1 MFPKEQINLLDFDIY
16 SRRISFFYRNKE
28 KIGSSLG
35 FMLTVLYAM
44 ISLVLFLYYL
54 SKSLRR
60 EEMTASDSTIY
71 PTNYPYIDINND
83 IFYLAFGLEHPNKI
97 IRYIDERIYYP
108 EIVYVEMIKEAGAFT
123 ERKETILNF
132 ERCNYLKFGKDYQN
146 LFQKEEV
153 YNSYCLKDFNLTLGG
168 GFKYNKISYIR
179 INIYPCVNNTEN
191 NNHCLP
197 QSEIDY
203 YLTSTYF
210 SVLARDIG
218 LNPSNYSFPAL
229 PIIQDIRTNIDKS
242 VKSEFILYFG
252 IAEIDTDMGFFSSQI
267 KKDTYLKYINSYH
280 SIFYYE
286 DNYEENG
293 NATKKEIL
301 TAQIRLQD
309 NIYFQKRTYIKMS
322 QVLSTTGGYMQVIST
337 IFSLISILTK
347 KISLEKKLLN
357 SLFNFNLR
365 QKKIIL
371 CIEYEKKLDYN
382 SPMNKRKNSA
392 FIPYEAKK
400 SIISDL
406 KNRRKSIFIY
416 NKKVPDI
423 QPVLKRNISQDHPS
437 IKNIRMKSQINEN
450 GILGVIRK
458 ISKSKFNNQHNNNTN
473 SNSNIH
479 EQSINRSKMDMLN
492 KEDNLNDN
500 HLNNLFDQKKERQI
514 PKTFSDFNLIHDFRL
529 VDNRNKGNISTIH
542 FNLFDYYCLRK
553 ITRKKTEIELFR
565 FGINFYKSQMD
576 IINFFNVMFLTQ
588 IMLTQQSEKKQCLL
602 TQKIELSIN

>member
-1 MFPKEQINLLDFDIY
+1 MFPKEQINFLDFDIY
-16 SRRISFFYRNKE
+16 SRRISFFYQNKE

-44 ISLVLFLYYL
+44 ISLALFLFYL
-54 SKSLRR
+54 TKSLRR

-83 IFYLAFGLEHPNKI
+83 IFYLAFGLEHPNKLM
-97 IRYIDERIYYP
+97 RYIDERIYYP
-108 EIVYVEMIKEAGAFT
+108 EIVFVEMAKEAGAFT
-123 ERKETILNF
+123 ERKKTNLNF

-153 YNSYCLKDFNLTLGG
+153 YNSYCLKDFNITLGG
-168 GFKYNKISYIR
+168 GFKYDKISYLI

-242 VKSEFILYFG
+242 SMSEFILYFG

-267 KKDTYLKYINSYH
+267 KKDTYLKYVNSYH
-280 SIFYYE
+280 SIYYYE
-286 DNYEENG
+286 NNK
-293 NATKKEIL
+293 NVTKKKIL
-301 TAQIRLQD
+301 TAQIRLED

-337 IFSLISILTK
+337 IFSVISILTK

-357 SLFNFNLR
+357 SLFNFNIR

-382 SPMNKRKNSA
+382 SPMNKKKSST

-400 SIISDL
+400 SIISNI

-416 NKKVPDI
+416 NKKAEDI
-423 QPVLKRNISQDHPS
+423 QPKLRRNISQEEPS
-437 IKNIRMKSQINEN
+437 IKNEHMQNPITND
-450 GILGVIRK
+450 GIFGIIKK
-458 ISKSKFNNQHNNNTN
+458 ISKSKLNNQKN
-473 SNSNIH
+473 SNNSNIH
-479 EQSINRSKMDMLN
+479 EQSINRSKVEMIN
-492 KEDNLNDN
+492 KEDNLNN
-500 HLNNLFDQKKERQI
+500 NQLNKIFEEKKERFF
-514 PKTFSDFNLIHDFRL
+514 PKTFSDFHLINDYRL
-529 VDNRNKGNISTIH
+529 VERGNISTIN

-553 ITRKKTEIELFR
+553 ITKKKTEIELFR

-576 IINFFNVMFLTQ
+576 IINFFNIMFLTQ
-588 IMLTQQSEKKQCLL
+588 IMLAEQSEKKQNFL

>member
-1 MFPKEQINLLDFDIY
+1 MFPKEQINFLDFDIY
-16 SRRISFFYRNKE
+16 SRRISFFYQNKE

-35 FMLTVLYAM
+35 FMLTVLYAI
-44 ISLVLFLYYL
+44 ISFVLFLFYL
-54 SKSLRR
+54 IKFLRR
-60 EEMTASDSTIY
+60 DEMTSSDSTIY
-71 PTNYPYIDINND
+71 PTKYPYIDINNN
-83 IFYLAFGLEHPNKI
+83 IFYLAFGLEHPNKL

-108 EIVYVEMIKEAGAFT
+108 EIVFVEMEKEAGAFT

-132 ERCNYLKFGKDYQN
+132 EKCNYLKFGKDYLN

-179 INIYPCVNNTEN
+179 INIYQCINNTEN

-197 QSEIDY
+197 QNEINY

-242 VKSEFILYFG
+242 VMTELILYFG
-252 IAEIDTDMGFFSSQI
+252 ITEIDTDMGLFSSQI
-267 KKDTYLKYINSYH
+267 KKDRYLKYINSYH
-280 SIFYYE
+280 SIFYFE
-286 DNYEENG
+286 DNG
-293 NATKKEIL
+293 NETKKRIL

-337 IFSLISILTK
+337 IFSVISILTK

-357 SLFNFNLR
+357 SLFNFNIR

-382 SPMNKRKNSA
+382 SPKNKRKNSA

-400 SIISDL
+400 TIINDL
-406 KNRRKSIFIY
+406 KNRRKNVFIY
-416 NKKVPDI
+416 NKKAPDNQKI
-423 QPVLKRNISQDHPS
+423 KKRKISHAHPS
-437 IKNIRMKSQINEN
+437 IKNLQMQIQNPPSQD
-450 GILGVIRK
+450 GILGLIKK
-458 ISKSKFNNQHNNNTN
+458 ISKSKFYNQHNNNTN
-473 SNSNIH
+473 SNNH
-479 EQSINRSKMDMLN
+479 EQSMNHSNLDMLN

-500 HLNNLFDQKKERQI
+500 QLKTIFEQKNERHI
-514 PKTFSDFNLIHDFRL
+514 PSKFSDMSLINDFRL
-529 VDNRNKGNISTIH
+529 VDKGNRGNISTIN
-542 FNLFDYYCLRK
+542 FNLCDYYCLRK
-553 ITRKKTEIELFR
+553 ITKKKTEIELFR

-576 IINFFNVMFLTQ
+576 IINFFNIMFLTQ
-588 IMLTQQSEKKQCLL
+588 IMLTEQSEKKQSLIN
-602 TQKIELSIN
+602 QKIELSIN

>member
-1 MFPKEQINLLDFDIY
+1 MFPKEQINFLDFDIY
-16 SRRISFFYRNKE
+16 SRRISFFYQNKE

-35 FMLTVLYAM
+35 FMLTILYAM
-44 ISLVLFLYYL
+44 ISIVLFLYYFI
-54 SKSLRR
+54 KSLKR

-83 IFYLAFGLEHPNKI
+83 IFYLAFGLEHPNKYM
-97 IRYIDERIYYP
+97 RYIDERIYYP
-108 EIVYVEMIKEAGAFT
+108 EVVFVERTKEAGAFT

-132 ERCNYLKFGKDYQN
+132 ERCDYLKFGKDYQN

-168 GFKYNKISYIR
+168 GFKYDKISYIR

-197 QSEIDY
+197 QREIDD

-210 SVLARDIG
+210 SILARDIG

-252 IAEIDTDMGFFSSQI
+252 IAEIDTDMGLFSSQI

-286 DNYEENG
+286 DNG
-293 NATKKEIL
+293 NSTTRKEIL
-301 TAQIRLQD
+301 TAQIRLED
-309 NIYFQKRTYIKMS
+309 SIYFQKRTYIKMS

-357 SLFNFNLR
+357 SLFNFNIR
-365 QKKIIL
+365 QKKIIFS
-371 CIEYEKKLDYN
+371 IEYEKKLDYN
-382 SPMNKRKNSA
+382 SPLNKRKNSA

-400 SIISDL
+400 SIISNL
-406 KNRRKSIFIY
+406 KSRRKSIFIY
-416 NKKVPDI
+416 NKRVPEI

-437 IKNIRMKSQINEN
+437 IKNIHMQNSMVQN
-450 GILGVIRK
+450 GILGVIKK
-458 ISKSKFNNQHNNNTN
+458 ISKPKFNNKNNNIN
-473 SNSNIH
+473 SHSNIH
-479 EQSINRSKMDMLN
+479 EQSINRSKVNMLN
-492 KEDNLNDN
+492 KEDNLNEN
-500 HLNNLFDQKKERQI
+500 ELNKILEKKKERPI
-514 PKTFSDFNLIHDFRL
+514 PKTFSDFHLINDFRL
-529 VDNRNKGNISTIH
+529 VDRGNISTIH
-542 FNLFDYYCLRK
+542 FNLFDYYCLRR
-553 ITRKKTEIELFR
+553 ITKKKTEIELFR

-576 IINFFNVMFLTQ
+576 IINFFNIMFLTQ
-588 IMLTQQSEKKQCLL
+588 IMLTQQSEKKQDILS
-602 TQKIELSIN
+602 QKIELSIN

>member
-1 MFPKEQINLLDFDIY
+1 MFPKEQINFLDFDIY
-16 SRRISFFYRNKE
+16 SRRISFFYQNKE

-44 ISLVLFLYYL
+44 ISLALFLFYL
-54 SKSLRR
+54 TKFLRR
-60 EEMTASDSTIY
+60 DEMTASDSTIY
-71 PTNYPYIDINND
+71 PTNYPYIDINNN
-83 IFYLAFGLEHPNKI
+83 IFYLAFGLEHPNKLM
-97 IRYIDERIYYP
+97 RYIDERIYYP
-108 EIVYVEMIKEAGAFT
+108 EIVFVEMTKETGAFT

-132 ERCNYLKFGKDYQN
+132 EKCNYLKFGKDYQN

-168 GFKYNKISYIR
+168 GFKYNKMSYIR
-179 INIYPCVNNTEN
+179 INIYPCINNTEN

-197 QSEIDY
+197 QREIDY

-210 SVLARDIG
+210 SVLAKDIG
-218 LNPSNYSFPAL
+218 LNPSNYSFPVL

-242 VKSEFILYFG
+242 VMSELILYFG
-252 IAEIDTDMGFFSSQI
+252 IAEIDTEMGLFSSQI
-267 KKDTYLKYINSYH
+267 KKDRYLKYINRYNA
-280 SIFYYE
+280 IFYFE
-286 DNYEENG
+286 DNG

-337 IFSLISILTK
+337 IFSVISILTK

-357 SLFNFNLR
+357 SLFNFNIR

-382 SPMNKRKNSA
+382 SPLNKRKNNS

-400 SIISDL
+400 SIISNI

-416 NKKVPDI
+416 NKRDQDI
-423 QPVLKRNISQDHPS
+423 QPVLKRKISQDHPS
-437 IKNIRMKSQINEN
+437 IKNVQTEN
-450 GILGVIRK
+450 PITKDGILGIIKK
-458 ISKSKFNNQHNNNTN
+458 ISKTKFKNQINNT
-473 SNSNIH
+473 SSISNIH
-479 EQSINRSKMDMLN
+479 EQSINRSKIDMIN
-492 KEDNLNDN
+492 KEEYLHDNQLNQILEEKN
-500 HLNNLFDQKKERQI
+500 ERSN
-514 PKTFSDFNLIHDFRL
+514 PKTFSDFNLINDYRL
-529 VDNRNKGNISTIH
+529 VDRGNISTIN
-542 FNLFDYYCLRK
+542 FNLCDYYCLRK
-553 ITRKKTEIELFR
+553 ITKKKTEIELFR

-576 IINFFNVMFLTQ
+576 IINFFNIMFLTQ
-588 IMLTQQSEKKQCLL
+588 IMLTQQSEKKQNILS
-602 TQKIELSIN
+602 QKIELSID

>member
-1 MFPKEQINLLDFDIY
+1 MFPKEQLNFLDFDIY
-16 SRRISFFYRNKE
+16 SRRISFFYQNKE

-44 ISLVLFLYYL
+44 ISLALFLFYL
-54 SKSLRR
+54 IKSLKR

-83 IFYLAFGLEHPNKI
+83 IFYLAFGLEHPNKLM
-97 IRYIDERIYYP
+97 RYIDERIYYP
-108 EIVYVEMIKEAGAFT
+108 EVVFIERTKEAGAFT
-123 ERKETILNF
+123 EIKKTNLNF

-168 GFKYNKISYIR
+168 GFKYDKISYLR
-179 INIYPCVNNTEN
+179 INIYPCVNNSEN

-229 PIIQDIRTNIDKS
+229 PIMQDIRTNIDKS
-242 VKSEFILYFG
+242 VMSEFILYFG
-252 IAEIDTDMGFFSSQI
+252 IAEIDTDMGLFSSQI
-267 KKDTYLKYINSYH
+267 KKDTYLKYVNSYH
-280 SIFYYE
+280 SIYYY
-286 DNYEENG
+286 DNNK
-293 NATKKEIL
+293 NVTKKEIL
-301 TAQIRLQD
+301 SAQIRLQD

-322 QVLSTTGGYMQVIST
+322 QVLSITGGYMQVIST
-337 IFSLISILTK
+337 IFSIISLLTK

-357 SLFNFNLR
+357 SLFNFNIR

-382 SPMNKRKNSA
+382 SPMNKRKSST

-400 SIISDL
+400 SIISNI

-416 NKKVPDI
+416 NKKDRDI
-423 QPVLKRNISQDHPS
+423 QPIMKRKISQDHPS
-437 IKNIRMKSQINEN
+437 IKNIKMQSPITKD
-450 GILGVIRK
+450 GIFGIIKRL
-458 ISKSKFNNQHNNNTN
+458 SKSKLNNQINNN
-473 SNSNIH
+473 NSNIH
-479 EQSINRSKMDMLN
+479 EQSINRSKVDMIN

-500 HLNNLFDQKKERQI
+500 QLNKIFEEKKERSN
-514 PKTFSDFNLIHDFRL
+514 PKTFSDFNLINDYRL
-529 VDNRNKGNISTIH
+529 FDRGNISTIN

-553 ITRKKTEIELFR
+553 ITKKKTEIELFR

-576 IINFFNVMFLTQ
+576 IINFFNIMFLTQ
-588 IMLTQQSEKKQCLL
+588 IMLAEQSEKKQNFL